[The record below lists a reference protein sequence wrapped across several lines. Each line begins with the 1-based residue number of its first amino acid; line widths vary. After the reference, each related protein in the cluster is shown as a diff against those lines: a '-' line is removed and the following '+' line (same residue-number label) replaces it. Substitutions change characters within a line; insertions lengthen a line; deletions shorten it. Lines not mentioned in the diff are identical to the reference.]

1 MVNIEFHLHICSNAA
16 VRFGKKLFP
25 LFAIALD
32 LPEDWFGD
40 KVRAAYLNGAA
51 MSLRYKTRES
61 AAIMRILHYPPQTG
75 PHDDR
80 ILGIGAHTE

>member
-40 KVRAAYLNGAA
+40 KVRAAY
-51 MSLRYKTRES
+51 
-61 AAIMRILHYPPQTG
+61 
-75 PHDDR
+75 
-80 ILGIGAHTE
+80 